1 MKLAP
6 RRLAVKKLALARF
19 APRKDAFCAGEEVTG
34 WEREESV
41 VFMAIV
47 IESVGKGYERDAA
60 EIEPS
65 SSRSRAEIEPRSS
78 RDRAESKP
86 RSSGEL
92 GRESSRR
99 AGRAPAEGPP
109 PARCCA
115 MKRILII

>member
-1 MKLAP
+1 MCPHLCQGCAGEVGP
-6 RRLAVKKLALARF
+6 AEVGREEVGLGQVRAEERRVLR
-19 APRKDAFCAGEEVTG
+19 GEEVTG

-60 EIEPS
+60 EIEP
-65 SSRSRAEIEPRSS
+65 RSS

-92 GRESSRR
+92 GRES
-99 AGRAPAEGPP
+99 
-109 PARCCA
+109 
-115 MKRILII
+115 